1 MNAHTLLIMAG
12 GTGGHIMPGL
22 AVAHEMRARGWKVFW
37 LGHPDRMEGRLVPV
51 QGYELVPLR
60 FSGLRGKGMM
70 ALLKLPFT
78 LFGACMQARSALRR
92 IRPDVV
98 LGMGGYVAFPGGLM
112 ARFGRLPLV
121 VHEQNAVAGTANRW
135 LARMATKVLTGFPG
149 ALPGAVV
156 TGNPVRR
163 EFTRAATAAERY
175 AARQG
180 PLRLLVVGGSQGA
193 AALNAVMP
201 RALALLP
208 ADRRLQVV
216 HQAGERHLDSLRAAY
231 EQAGVHADCQAFIQ
245 DMAQAMADAD
255 IVVCRAGA
263 MTVAEVAAV
272 GVAALFVPLPNAIDD
287 HQTANA
293 RYLSD
298 CRGAYMRAQGE
309 LSVEWLAEW
318 LDSLQRPQLAE
329 MAAHAHE
336 HASLQAC
343 EHIADACAQLA
354 GSKP

>member
-1 MNAHTLLIMAG
+1 
-12 GTGGHIMPGL
+12 
-22 AVAHEMRARGWKVFW
+22 
-37 LGHPDRMEGRLVPV
+37 
-51 QGYELVPLR
+51 
-60 FSGLRGKGMM
+60 
-70 ALLKLPFT
+70 
-78 LFGACMQARSALRR
+78 
-92 IRPDVV
+92 
-98 LGMGGYVAFPGGLM
+98 
-112 ARFGRLPLV
+112 
-121 VHEQNAVAGTANRW
+121 
-135 LARMATKVLTGFPG
+135 MATKVLTGFPG

-163 EFTRAATAAERY
+163 EVTRATTAAERY

-201 RALALLP
+201 RALSLLP

-231 EQAGVHADCQAFIQ
+231 EQAGVQADCRAFIQ

-263 MTVAEVAAV
+263 MTVAEVAAL

-298 CRGAYMRAQGE
+298 CRGAY
-309 LSVEWLAEW
+309 
-318 LDSLQRPQLAE
+318 
-329 MAAHAHE
+329 
-336 HASLQAC
+336 
-343 EHIADACAQLA
+343 
-354 GSKP
+354 